1 MANNAEDI
9 ENNMNQEPSVVNHE
23 PAVQPQEVSVTRSR
37 SRGGGGHGEGGPE
50 QNGQPPATHAAHVV
64 ETEEDEDEELTL
76 KYGAKH
82 VIMLF
87 VPVTLCMVVVVATI
101 KSVTYYTQNDGQRLI
116 YTPFPEDTDTVAQ
129 RALNSILNAT
139 IMITVIIIMT
149 LVLVV
154 LYKYRCYKA
163 GATPG
168 GGHVQ
173 AGATPGGGHAR
184 RGPRQAGATPG
195 GGHARRGPC
204 QARATP
210 GGGHVQAGATP
221 GGGHARRGPRQAPA
235 APLPCCSGTT
245 LSLMLELELRHPGWL
260 FLSSLLLLFFFS
272 YIYLQEVFKTYNLA
286 MDYFTVAII
295 IWNFGVVGMM
305 CIHWKGPLRLQQA
318 YLIMISALMALVFIK
333 YLPEWTAWLILA
345 VISVYDL
352 LAVLCPKGP
361 LRILVETAQER
372 NEPIFPALIYSSTM
386 VWLVNMADTDRP
398 KRSST
403 DAAPPQQETQEAVA
417 SPTPSSLSQDDG
429 GFTPS
434 WVSQQEHQLGT
445 LQSTEQSRQEIQE
458 MPSARPAAEDDD
470 EERGVKLGLGDFI
483 FYSMLVGK
491 ASATASGD
499 WNTTLACFVAILI
512 GLCLTLLLLAIFKK
526 ALPAL
531 PISIFFG
538 LVFYFATDNLVQP
551 FMDKLALHQFYI

>member
-1 MANNAEDI
+1 MVNNIEMDI
-9 ENNMNQEPSVVNHE
+9 ENNMDQQESSAPPE
-23 PAVQPQEVSVTRSR
+23 PAQQPQEAAVTRAR
-37 SRGGGGHGEGGPE
+37 SRGSSGAEGGGSGDGGGGGVAGGNGSGPE
-50 QNGQPPATHAAHVV
+50 QNGQPPAARPPRVM
-64 ETEEDEDEELTL
+64 ESEEDDDEELTL

-101 KSVTYYTQNDGQRLI
+101 KSVSFYTQNDGQRLI
-116 YTPFPEDTDTVAQ
+116 YTPFPEDTDTVGQ

-139 IMITVIIIMT
+139 IMITVIIVMT
-149 LVLVV
+149 LVLVL
-154 LYKYRCYKA
+154 LYKYRCYK
-163 GATPG
+163 
-168 GGHVQ
+168 VIQ
-173 AGATPGGGHAR
+173 
-184 RGPRQAGATPG
+184 
-195 GGHARRGPC
+195 
-204 QARATP
+204 
-210 GGGHVQAGATP
+210 
-221 GGGHARRGPRQAPA
+221 
-235 APLPCCSGTT
+235 
-245 LSLMLELELRHPGWL
+245 GWL

-272 YIYLQEVFKTYNLA
+272 YIYLKEVFKTYNVA
-286 MDYFTVAII
+286 MDLFTLAII
-295 IWNFGVVGMM
+295 IWNFGVVGMI

-386 VWLVNMADTDRP
+386 VWLVNMADTEWP
-398 KRSST
+398 KRNST
-403 DAAPPQQETQEAVA
+403 EAASPQQLPQEAVE
-417 SPTPSSLSQDDG
+417 SPGPSSPSQDDG
-429 GFTPS
+429 GFNS
-434 WVSQQEHQLGT
+434 NWVNLQEHQLGA
-445 LQSTEQSRQEIQE
+445 LQSTDDTRREVQE
-458 MPSARPAAEDDD
+458 MPSDRPPVDDDDD

-491 ASATASGD
+491 ASAAASGD

-538 LVFYFATDNLVQP
+538 LVFYFATDNLVRP
-551 FMDKLALHQFYI
+551 FMDQLALHQFYV

>member
-9 ENNMNQEPSVVNHE
+9 ENNMDHQETSVACEPSQ
-23 PAVQPQEVSVTRSR
+23 QPQEAAVVRSQ
-37 SRGGGGHGEGGPE
+37 SKGAPRGG
-50 QNGQPPATHAAHVV
+50 
-64 ETEEDEDEELTL
+64 
-76 KYGAKH
+76 
-82 VIMLF
+82 
-87 VPVTLCMVVVVATI
+87 VPV
-101 KSVTYYTQNDGQRLI
+101 I
-116 YTPFPEDTDTVAQ
+116 YTPFPEDTDTVGQ
-129 RALNSILNAT
+129 RAINSILNAT
-139 IMITVIIIMT
+139 IMITVIIVMT
-149 LVLVV
+149 LVLVL
-154 LYKYRCYKA
+154 LYKYRCYK
-163 GATPG
+163 
-168 GGHVQ
+168 VIQ
-173 AGATPGGGHAR
+173 
-184 RGPRQAGATPG
+184 
-195 GGHARRGPC
+195 
-204 QARATP
+204 
-210 GGGHVQAGATP
+210 
-221 GGGHARRGPRQAPA
+221 
-235 APLPCCSGTT
+235 
-245 LSLMLELELRHPGWL
+245 GWL

-272 YIYLQEVFKTYNLA
+272 YIYLKEVFKTYNVA
-286 MDYFTVAII
+286 MDYFTLAVI
-295 IWNFGVVGMM
+295 IWNFGVVGMV

-398 KRSST
+398 KRNSTEAASS
-403 DAAPPQQETQEAVA
+403 QQGAHEAVA
-417 SPTPSSLSQDDG
+417 SPAAASPPQDDG
-429 GFTPS
+429 GFTS
-434 WVSQQEHQLGT
+434 TWVNQQEHQLGP
-445 LQSTEQSRQEIQE
+445 LQSTEQTRREIQE
-458 MPSARPAAEDDD
+458 MPSARPPAEDDD

-551 FMDKLALHQFYI
+551 FMDRLALHQFYI

>member
-1 MANNAEDI
+1 MVNNIEMDV
-9 ENNMNQEPSVVNHE
+9 ENNRDQQGSSAAHE
-23 PAVQPQEVSVTRSR
+23 PAQQQPQEAGGPRAR
-37 SRGGGGHGEGGPE
+37 SRGSSGGEGGGGEGGGSGPE
-50 QNGQPPATHAAHVV
+50 QNGQPPTARAPRVV

-101 KSVTYYTQNDGQRLI
+101 KSVGFYTQNDGQRLI
-116 YTPFPEDTDTVAQ
+116 YTPFPEDTDTVGQ

-139 IMITVIIIMT
+139 IMITVIIVMT
-149 LVLVV
+149 LVLVL
-154 LYKYRCYKA
+154 LYKYRCYK
-163 GATPG
+163 
-168 GGHVQ
+168 VIQ
-173 AGATPGGGHAR
+173 
-184 RGPRQAGATPG
+184 
-195 GGHARRGPC
+195 
-204 QARATP
+204 
-210 GGGHVQAGATP
+210 
-221 GGGHARRGPRQAPA
+221 
-235 APLPCCSGTT
+235 
-245 LSLMLELELRHPGWL
+245 GWL

-272 YIYLQEVFKTYNLA
+272 YIYLKEVFKTYNVA
-286 MDYFTVAII
+286 MDYITLAII

-398 KRSST
+398 QRNST
-403 DAAPPQQETQEAVA
+403 EAELPQQDAVA
-417 SPTPSSLSQDDG
+417 SPAPSAQSQDDG
-429 GFTPS
+429 GFNPS
-434 WVSQQEHQLGT
+434 WVNQQEHQLGAI
-445 LQSTEQSRQEIQE
+445 QSTEETRREVQE
-458 MPSARPAAEDDD
+458 MPSDRPPVEEDD

-491 ASATASGD
+491 ASAAASGD

-538 LVFYFATDNLVQP
+538 LVFYFATDNLVRP

>member
-1 MANNAEDI
+1 MGQILGDQ
-9 ENNMNQEPSVVNHE
+9 QETNVAPEPTEAPPEVTVNR
-23 PAVQPQEVSVTRSR
+23 AR
-37 SRGGGGHGEGGPE
+37 SRGGSGAGGGGGGGGGGGNGSGPE
-50 QNGQPPATHAAHVV
+50 QNGQPPAARPARVV
-64 ETEEDEDEELTL
+64 EAEEDEDEELTL

-101 KSVTYYTQNDGQRLI
+101 KSVSFYTQNDGQRLHSS
-116 YTPFPEDTDTVAQ
+116 TESPQLHPE
-129 RALNSILNAT
+129 RYAT
-139 IMITVIIIMT
+139 IMITVIIVMT
-149 LVLVV
+149 LVLVL
-154 LYKYRCYKA
+154 LYKYRCYK
-163 GATPG
+163 
-168 GGHVQ
+168 VIQ
-173 AGATPGGGHAR
+173 
-184 RGPRQAGATPG
+184 
-195 GGHARRGPC
+195 
-204 QARATP
+204 
-210 GGGHVQAGATP
+210 
-221 GGGHARRGPRQAPA
+221 
-235 APLPCCSGTT
+235 
-245 LSLMLELELRHPGWL
+245 GWL

-272 YIYLQEVFKTYNLA
+272 YIYLKEVFKTYNLA
-286 MDYFTVAII
+286 MDYFTLAII

-398 KRSST
+398 KRNST
-403 DAAPPQQETQEAVA
+403 EAASPQQEAPEAVA
-417 SPTPSSLSQDDG
+417 SPAPSSLSQDDG
-429 GFTPS
+429 GFSPS
-434 WVSQQEHQLGT
+434 WVNQQQHQLGP
-445 LQSTEQSRQEIQE
+445 LQSTEQTRREIQE
-458 MPSARPAAEDDD
+458 MPSARPPVEDDD

-538 LVFYFATDNLVQP
+538 LVFYFATDNLP
-551 FMDKLALHQFYI
+551 LRPA